1 VNRPQKEKRV
11 FSLTRIASTA
21 TIVAVF
27 GGPLGAAPAFAQAP
41 AVSPATASIS
51 GTVLDPA
58 ALPVVGAT
66 VELRGASSAKTT
78 TDAQGHY
85 GFLVPPGVYSVTV
98 TKAGLLPATEEDVA
112 LTAGGVKVD
121 VRMQRPTFTSLSTI
135 GSTRTVGANTAAPQF
150 NTTPASQQ
158 IIGQQTFENQGDLQ
172 VRDILDETPGIVA
185 SISNG
190 SANGGVPGAI
200 TFPQIRGGLSYETA
214 TLIDGHPVSVGEYG
228 DYVSTFLNRF
238 LFQSIELEKGP
249 GAVTPLVSRA
259 INGTVNFRTWDP
271 TPTLTGNAEF
281 GVDGYGGKYANLRFS
296 DTVANGKLGFVFD
309 YADWGTP
316 GPAGNDD
323 PQSFIDYG
331 ASGNSSFTDSQ
342 GNPVTISPI
351 TKYFGP
357 GTIANKGYLGYQTG
371 TIACCIDMPTW
382 YENRA
387 FLGKLRYNFSN
398 STSLTLTE
406 ISTQTLSSQNGNTS
420 QLYYTNFNP
429 TSGPLAAGTREA
441 FNPYNDSFAQDYEI
455 NNEPMFEG
463 ELRTSLGNDNI
474 LFRAYNASI
483 SRLQTN
489 GDPAGT
495 TMTQPVYLY
504 GSTASGSP
512 LNGLDP
518 FGKPYTMTI
527 TDPTYQSNEIDD
539 LTGYSFEYDHLL
551 GSSGN
556 VVTLAADENYSET
569 HVYVPGT
576 PDVNSSPTSDIPSGT
591 AIDTGTYFLR
601 GNFQLTPKLSLVA
614 GYYLTRFGSNFAQW
628 YEPTGQT
635 FYNINFT
642 NEVYWHQDDRAALAY
657 RLDHDTSLR
666 AAAGSGVVPPYPG
679 ILNGSFSAPSTC
691 GSFVRPGGAA
701 NNCPLGA
708 PFGYNQTLGGGLNV
722 RPETSFGYDIG
733 GDHRMQDGTTVIS
746 GDLYLTNLHNQFLKA
761 TYQDGLYNGAAGLGP
776 LFVTSYSNLSN
787 SRYEGIELAI
797 NHAPIS
803 GWGYIVQ
810 ASLMHDYPYDISS
823 AEAAA
828 YPGLVSGVNFG
839 PDSLLSNTRTPYSQG
854 YAEINYRNAGFYW
867 NVGALYLGNNN
878 SYNEPAFAVLRSSV
892 RVPLFHNYGNGD
904 PHGNTYLQFSVDN
917 IANVHSMIFDENYQG
932 VQYPANNPNE
942 FFVTD
947 LKGYGPR
954 QFRLDIGHNFR

>member
-1 VNRPQKEKRV
+1 MQHKETPL

-21 TIVAVF
+21 TMIAVL
-27 GGPLGAAPAFAQAP
+27 GGPLGMAPAFAQAP
-41 AVSPATASIS
+41 AVAPATASIS
-51 GTVLDPA
+51 GTVFDPTGA
-58 ALPVVGAT
+58 PVVGAT
-66 VELRGASSAKTT
+66 VELRGVSSARTT
-78 TDAQGHY
+78 TDGQGHY
-85 GFLVPPGVYSVTV
+85 SFLVIPGVYSVTV

-121 VRMQRPTFTSLSTI
+121 VRMQRPTFSSLATI
-135 GSTRTVGANTAAPQF
+135 GSTRTVGANASAPQF
-150 NTTPASQQ
+150 NTTPAAQQ
-158 IIGQQTFENQGDLQ
+158 IIGQQTFENQGELQ
-172 VRDILDETPGIVA
+172 VRDILDETPGIIA

-238 LFQSIELEKGP
+238 MYQSIELEKGP

-281 GVDGYGGKYANLRFS
+281 GVDAWGGKYANLRFS

-309 YADWGTP
+309 YADWATP
-316 GPAGNDD
+316 GPGGNDD
-323 PQSFIDYG
+323 PQSFVDYA
-331 ASGNSSFTDSQ
+331 ASGNATYTDSQ
-342 GNPVTISPI
+342 GNPVAVNPGSHYYPPI
-351 TKYFGP
+351 GK
-357 GTIANKGYLGYQTG
+357 IASGGYGGFETS

-382 YENRA
+382 YESRA

-406 ISTQTLSSQNGNTS
+406 ISTQTLGSQNGNTS
-420 QLYYTNFNP
+420 QEYFTDFNP
-429 TSGPLAAGTREA
+429 TGGSLPAGTRYE

-455 NNEPMFEG
+455 NNEPIFEG

-474 LFRAYNASI
+474 LFRAYNAAI
-483 SRLQTN
+483 DRLQTN

-495 TMTQPVYLY
+495 TMSLPVDLY
-504 GSTASGSP
+504 GTTTSGAP

-551 GSSGN
+551 GNSGN
-556 VVTLAADENYSET
+556 VITLAADENYSET

-576 PDVNSSPTSDIPSGT
+576 PDINSSPTSDIPSGT

-601 GNFQLTPKLSLVA
+601 GNFQITPKLSLVA

-628 YEPTGQT
+628 YEPTGQN

-642 NEVYWHQDDRAALAY
+642 NEVYWHQDDRVAMAY

-666 AAAGSGVVPPYPG
+666 ASAGSGVVPPYPG
-679 ILNGSFSAPSTC
+679 ILNGSYAAPSGC
-691 GSFVRPGGAA
+691 GTYAKGGS
-701 NNCPLGA
+701 NDCPLGA
-708 PFGYNQTLGGGLNV
+708 PYGYTQSLGGGLNV

-733 GDHRMQDGTTVIS
+733 ADHRMQDGTTVIS

-761 TYQDGLYNGAAGLGP
+761 TYADGLYNGGAGLAP

-787 SRYEGIELAI
+787 SRYEGVELSI
-797 NHAPIS
+797 NHAPPT
-803 GWGYIVQ
+803 GWGYVVQ
-810 ASLMHDYPYDISS
+810 GSLMHDYPYDISA
-823 AEAAA
+823 AEAAE
-828 YPGLVSGVNFG
+828 YPGLVTGVNFG

-854 YAEINYRNAGFYW
+854 YAELNYRNAGFYA

-878 SYNEPAFAVLRSSV
+878 SYNEPAFAVLRSTV
-892 RVPLFHNYGNGD
+892 RVPLFHNTANGD
-904 PHGNTYLQFSVDN
+904 PHGNTYLQFSVNN
-917 IANVHSMIFDENYQG
+917 IANVHSMIFDENYAG
-932 VQYPANNPNE
+932 VPYPANNPLE
-942 FFVTD
+942 YFETD

-954 QFRLDIGHNFR
+954 QFTLSIGHNFR